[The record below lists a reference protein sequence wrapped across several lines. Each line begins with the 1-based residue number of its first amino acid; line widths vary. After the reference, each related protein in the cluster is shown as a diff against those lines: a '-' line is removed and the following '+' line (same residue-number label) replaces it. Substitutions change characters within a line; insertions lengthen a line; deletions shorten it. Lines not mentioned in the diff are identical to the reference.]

1 MNGVLNVARVLLSI
15 AFSEARQTLMQ
26 PRLLVVLFFLPI
38 IFSTLL
44 GIFSGSNQ
52 APVRMLWT
60 APKTPLALE
69 LRNFLAQKLTL
80 ETADRRA
87 QNLVARNERDLWVR
101 IPEDFDASIN
111 AAKTVKLEISTSPG
125 NARSSDGE
133 IALRSAMT
141 RLLAPFAAQFA
152 VKSSNS
158 NLQNLEA
165 LQTDAANR
173 ASRLLKDKL
182 FEVRVE
188 QILAN
193 ASSSTVEASGSSQT
207 APGMTLMFALLFGAQ
222 TGLALQRERSGG
234 TLARLF
240 AAPVGWGA
248 VMFGKLLGNAFILIL
263 QLFAMIA
270 FSSLALGVH
279 WGNIL
284 ALLPPVLAF
293 GFMASSFGGLTA
305 ALTRTSAQ
313 LTSFSTLA
321 VTVSSALGGL
331 WWPLDVT
338 PVWMQ
343 TLAKVLPTYWG
354 MNALQDVILR
364 GANFSNIL
372 PSTVILIGFGL
383 LFLLVGSRVFRY
395 E

>member
-1 MNGVLNVARVLLSI
+1 MNNLINVARVMLSI

-26 PRLLVVLFFLPI
+26 PRLLLVLFFLPI

-60 APKTPLALE
+60 APNTPLASE
-69 LRNFLAQKLTL
+69 LKNILSTKLTL

-101 IPEDFDASIN
+101 LPEDFDASIK
-111 AAKTVKLEISTSPG
+111 ASKTVKLEISTSPG
-125 NARSSDGE
+125 NARSADGQ
-133 IALRSAMT
+133 IALQSAMT
-141 RLLAPFAAQFA
+141 RLLAPFAARFA
-152 VKSSNS
+152 VQSQNKS
-158 NLQNLEA
+158 QNLEA
-165 LQTDAANR
+165 LQTDAATR
-173 ASRLLKDKL
+173 ASSLLNDKL
-182 FEVRVE
+182 FEVSVE

-193 ASSSTVEASGSSQT
+193 ASSSTAEASGSSQT

-240 AAPVGWGA
+240 AAPIGWGA

-279 WGNIL
+279 WGSIS

-321 VTVSSALGGL
+321 VTVTSALGGL

-338 PVWMQ
+338 PIWMQ
-343 TLAKVLPTYWG
+343 TLAKILPTYWG

-364 GANFSNIL
+364 GANFSSIL
-372 PSTVILIGFGL
+372 PSTAILIGFGF

>member
-1 MNGVLNVARVLLSI
+1 MAAV

-26 PRLLVVLFFLPI
+26 PRLLLVLFFLPI

-44 GIFSGSNQ
+44 GIFSGSYE

-60 APKTPLALE
+60 APSTPLALE
-69 LRNFLAQKLTL
+69 LRKTLAAKLTL
-80 ETADRRA
+80 ENADQRA

-101 IPEDFDASIN
+101 IPEDFDAVVQAGKIV
-111 AAKTVKLEISTSPG
+111 TLRVSTSPG
-125 NARSSDGE
+125 NARAADGE
-133 IALRSAMT
+133 IALQSALT
-141 RLLAPFAAQFA
+141 RLLAPFAA
-152 VKSSNS
+152 KSAIRY
-158 NLQNLEA
+158 QKTGDATLEA
-165 LQTDAANR
+165 DAAARTGRLLNDQLFTVQVEKVLVSASTNR
-173 ASRLLKDKL
+173 A
-182 FEVRVE
+182 
-188 QILAN
+188 
-193 ASSSTVEASGSSQT
+193 EASGSSQT

-222 TGLALQRERSGG
+222 TGLALQRERTGG

-248 VMFGKLLGNAFILIL
+248 VMFGKLLGNALILIL

-270 FSSLALGVH
+270 FSSLVLGVH
-279 WGNIL
+279 WGNIA

-293 GFMASSFGGLTA
+293 GFMASSFGGLSA
-305 ALTRTSAQ
+305 AVTRTSAQ

-321 VTVSSALGGL
+321 VTVTSALGGL

-338 PVWMQ
+338 PAWMQ
-343 TLAKVLPTYWG
+343 SLAKLLPTYWG

-364 GANFSNIL
+364 GADFARIVPNTLIL
-372 PSTVILIGFGL
+372 LGFGM
-383 LFLLVGSRVFRY
+383 LFLVVGSRVFRY

>member
-1 MNGVLNVARVLLSI
+1 MNNIFNAARVMLSI

-26 PRLLVVLFFLPI
+26 PRLLLVLFFLPI

-60 APKTPLALE
+60 APNTPLANE
-69 LRNFLAQKLTL
+69 LKGILSTKLTL
-80 ETADRRA
+80 EIADRRA
-87 QNLVARNERDLWVR
+87 QNLVARNERDIWVR
-101 IPEDFDASIN
+101 LPEDFDTSIK

-125 NARSSDGE
+125 NARSADGA
-133 IALRSAMT
+133 IALQSAMT
-141 RLLAPFAAQFA
+141 RLLAPFAARFA
-152 VKSSNS
+152 VQTQNNS
-158 NLQNLEA
+158 QNLEA
-165 LQTDAANR
+165 LQTDAAKR
-173 ASRLLKDKL
+173 ASGLLNDTL
-182 FEVRVE
+182 FEVSVE
-188 QILAN
+188 QIRAN
-193 ASSSTVEASGSSQT
+193 ASSSTAEASGSSQT

-248 VMFGKLLGNAFILIL
+248 VMFGKLLGNAFILVL

-270 FSSLALGVH
+270 FSSLALGVQ
-279 WGNIL
+279 WGSIS

-321 VTVSSALGGL
+321 VTVTSALGGL

-343 TLAKVLPTYWG
+343 TLAKILPTYWG
-354 MNALQDVILR
+354 MSALQDVILR
-364 GANFSNIL
+364 GANFSSSL
-372 PSTVILIGFGL
+372 PSTFILIGFGF

>member
-1 MNGVLNVARVLLSI
+1 MNNALNVARVMLSI

-26 PRLLVVLFFLPI
+26 PRLLLVLLVLPI

-60 APKTPLALE
+60 APNTPLARQLHDI
-69 LRNFLAQKLTL
+69 LAQKITL
-80 ETADRRA
+80 EIADRRA
-87 QNLVARNERDLWVR
+87 QNLVARNERDIWVR
-101 IPEDFDASIN
+101 LPEDFDASIQ
-111 AAKTVKLEISTSPG
+111 AAKKVKLEISTSPG
-125 NARSSDGE
+125 NARSADGE
-133 IALRSAMT
+133 IAVQSAMT
-141 RLLAPFAAQFA
+141 RLLAPFAARFA
-152 VKSSNS
+152 VQTQNKT
-158 NLQNLEA
+158 QNLEG
-165 LQTDAANR
+165 LQNDAASR
-173 ASRLLKDKL
+173 AKGLLNDKL
-182 FEVRVE
+182 FEVKVE

-193 ASSSTVEASGSSQT
+193 ASSSTAEASGSSQT

-248 VMFGKLLGNAFILIL
+248 VMFGKLLGNAFILVL

-270 FSSLALGVH
+270 FSSIALGVH
-279 WGNIL
+279 WGSIS

-321 VTVSSALGGL
+321 VTVTSALGGL

-343 TLAKVLPTYWG
+343 TLAKILPTYWG
-354 MNALQDVILR
+354 MSALQDVILR
-364 GANFSNIL
+364 GANFSSIL
-372 PSTVILIGFGL
+372 PSTLILIGFGF

>member
-1 MNGVLNVARVLLSI
+1 MTAFVNVARVMLSI

-26 PRLLVVLFFLPI
+26 PRLLLVLLFLPI

-44 GIFSGSNQ
+44 GIFSFSIQ
-52 APVRMLWT
+52 APARMLWT
-60 APKTPLALE
+60 APNTPLALE
-69 LRNFLAQKLTL
+69 LKNILAAKLTL
-80 ETADRRA
+80 EIADRRA

-101 IPEDFDASIN
+101 LPEDFDASIKI
-111 AAKTVKLEISTSPG
+111 AKIVKLEVSTGPG
-125 NARSSDGE
+125 NARSADGE
-133 IALRSAMT
+133 IALQSAMI
-141 RLLAPFAAQFA
+141 RLLAPFAARFA
-152 VKSSNS
+152 VESSKN
-158 NLQNLEA
+158 NALNLEA
-165 LQTDAANR
+165 LQTDAATR
-173 ASRLLKDKL
+173 ASSLLKDKL
-182 FEVRVE
+182 FEVKVE

-193 ASSSTVEASGSSQT
+193 ASSSTAEASGSSQT

-248 VMFGKLLGNAFILIL
+248 VMFGKLLGNAFILVL

-279 WGNIL
+279 WGNIG

-305 ALTRTSAQ
+305 AMTRTSAQ

-321 VTVSSALGGL
+321 VTVTSALGGL

-343 TLAKVLPTYWG
+343 TLAKILPTYWG
-354 MNALQDVILR
+354 MSALQDVILR
-364 GANFSNIL
+364 GANFSSVL
-372 PSTVILIGFGL
+372 PSTVILLGFGM
-383 LFLLVGSRVFRY
+383 LFLVVGSRVFRY

>member
-1 MNGVLNVARVLLSI
+1 MNNLINVARVMLSI

-26 PRLLVVLFFLPI
+26 PRLLLVLLVLPI

-60 APKTPLALE
+60 APNTPLARQLHGI
-69 LRNFLAQKLTL
+69 LAEKITL
-80 ETADRRA
+80 EVADQRA

-101 IPEDFDASIN
+101 LPEDFDASIQ

-133 IALRSAMT
+133 IALQSAMT
-141 RLLAPFAAQFA
+141 RLLAPFASRFA
-152 VKSSNS
+152 VLGGKVNVGSLET
-158 NLQNLEA
+158 LQD
-165 LQTDAANR
+165 DAFKR
-173 ASRLLKDKL
+173 ASGLLNDKL
-182 FEVRVE
+182 FKVSVE

-193 ASSSTVEASGSSQT
+193 ASSSTAEAGGSNQT

-270 FSSLALGVH
+270 FSSLVLGVH
-279 WGNIL
+279 WGSIF

-321 VTVSSALGGL
+321 VTVTSALGGL

-343 TLAKVLPTYWG
+343 TLAKILPTYWG
-354 MNALQDVILR
+354 MSALQDVILR
-364 GANFSNIL
+364 GANFSSIL
-372 PSTVILIGFGL
+372 PSTAILIGFGF

>member
-1 MNGVLNVARVLLSI
+1 VNNILNVARVMLSI

-26 PRLLVVLFFLPI
+26 PRLLLVLLVLPI

-60 APKTPLALE
+60 APNTPLARQLHDI
-69 LRNFLAQKLTL
+69 LAEKITL
-80 ETADRRA
+80 EIADRRA
-87 QNLVARNERDLWVR
+87 QNLVARNERDIWVR
-101 IPEDFDASIN
+101 LPEDFDASIK
-111 AAKTVKLEISTSPG
+111 AAKKVKLEISTSPG
-125 NARSSDGE
+125 NPRSADGE
-133 IALRSAMT
+133 IAVQSAMS
-141 RLLAPFAAQFA
+141 RLLAPYAARFA
-152 VKSSNS
+152 VEGQN
-158 NLQNLEA
+158 NTQNLEV
-165 LQTDAANR
+165 LQTDAAKR
-173 ASRLLKDKL
+173 ASNLLNDKL
-182 FEVRVE
+182 FEVSVE
-188 QILAN
+188 QIRAN
-193 ASSSTVEASGSSQT
+193 ASSSTAEASGSSQT

-248 VMFGKLLGNAFILIL
+248 VMFGKLLGNAFILVL

-270 FSSLALGVH
+270 FSSLALGVQ
-279 WGNIL
+279 WGSIS

-321 VTVSSALGGL
+321 VTVTSALGGL

-343 TLAKVLPTYWG
+343 TLAKILPTYWG
-354 MNALQDVILR
+354 MSALQDVILR
-364 GANFSNIL
+364 GASFSSIL
-372 PSTVILIGFGL
+372 PSTAILIGFGF

>member
-1 MNGVLNVARVLLSI
+1 MTTFINIVRVMLAI
-15 AFSEARQTLMQ
+15 AISEAKQTLMQ
-26 PRLLVVLFFLPI
+26 PRLLLVLLFLPI

-52 APVRMLWT
+52 APVRMLLS

-69 LRNFLAQKLTL
+69 LRNMLEAKLTL

-101 IPEDFDASIN
+101 IPEDFDTSIKN
-111 AAKTVKLEISTSPG
+111 AQIVKLGISTSPG
-125 NARSSDGE
+125 NARSANGE
-133 IALRSAMT
+133 IALQSAMT
-141 RLLAPFAAQFA
+141 RLLAPFAARSAIA
-152 VKSSNS
+152 VEKTTA
-158 NLQNLEA
+158 QNLEE
-165 LQTDAANR
+165 LKTDAAIR
-173 ASRLLKDKL
+173 AKNLLKDQL
-182 FEVRVE
+182 FVVKVE
-188 QILAN
+188 SVLAN
-193 ASSSTVEASGSSQT
+193 ASSITAEASGSNQT

-222 TGLALQRERSGG
+222 TGLALQRERTGG

-240 AAPVGWGA
+240 AAPVGWGV

-270 FSSLALGVH
+270 FSSLVLGVR
-279 WGNIL
+279 WGNIW

-293 GFMASSFGGLTA
+293 GFMAASFGGLTA
-305 ALTRTSAQ
+305 AVTRTSAQ

-321 VTVSSALGGL
+321 VTVTSALGGL

-338 PVWMQ
+338 PFWMQ
-343 TLAKVLPTYWG
+343 SLAKILPTYWG

-364 GANFSNIL
+364 GANFSSVL
-372 PSTVILIGFGL
+372 PSTLILLGFGM

>member
-1 MNGVLNVARVLLSI
+1 
-15 AFSEARQTLMQ
+15 
-26 PRLLVVLFFLPI
+26 
-38 IFSTLL
+38 
-44 GIFSGSNQ
+44 
-52 APVRMLWT
+52 
-60 APKTPLALE
+60 
-69 LRNFLAQKLTL
+69 
-80 ETADRRA
+80 
-87 QNLVARNERDLWVR
+87 LVARSERDIWVR

-111 AAKTVKLEISTSPG
+111 AAKTVKLEISIGSG
-125 NARSSDGE
+125 NVRSADGE
-133 IALRSAMT
+133 IALESAMT
-141 RLLAPFAAQFA
+141 YLLAPFAARFA
-152 VKSSNS
+152 VVSKANS
-158 NLQNLEA
+158 VNLKA
-165 LQTDAANR
+165 LQTDAATR
-173 ASRLLKDKL
+173 AKVLLKDKL
-182 FEVRVE
+182 FEVSVE

-193 ASSSTVEASGSSQT
+193 ASTNTAEASGSSQT

-270 FSSLALGVH
+270 FSSLALGVR
-279 WGNIL
+279 WGNIA

-293 GFMASSFGGLTA
+293 SFMASSFGGLTA

-321 VTVSSALGGL
+321 VTVTSALGGL

-343 TLAKVLPTYWG
+343 TLAKILPTYWG
-354 MNALQDVILR
+354 MSALQDVILR
-364 GANFSNIL
+364 GANFSSIL
-372 PSTVILIGFGL
+372 PNTIILLGFGM
-383 LFLLVGSRVFRY
+383 LFLVVGSRVFRY

>member
-1 MNGVLNVARVLLSI
+1 MNNILNVARVMLSI

-26 PRLLVVLFFLPI
+26 PRLLLVLLFLPI

-44 GIFSGSNQ
+44 GIFASSIQ

-60 APKTPLALE
+60 APNTPLALE
-69 LRNFLAQKLTL
+69 LRRFLAAKSTL
-80 ETADRRA
+80 ETANRRA
-87 QNLVARNERDLWVR
+87 QNLVARNERDIWVR
-101 IPEDFDASIN
+101 IPENFDASIN
-111 AAKTVKLEISTSPG
+111 AGKSVKLEISTGPG
-125 NARSSDGE
+125 NARSADGE
-133 IALRSAMT
+133 IALRSAMS
-141 RLLAPFAAQFA
+141 RLLAPFAARFA
-152 VKSSNS
+152 VQTQHKT
-158 NLQNLEA
+158 QNLEA
-165 LQTDAANR
+165 LQSDAAKR
-173 ASRLLKDKL
+173 ANSLLNDKL
-182 FEVRVE
+182 FEVSVE
-188 QILAN
+188 QVLAN
-193 ASSSTVEASGSSQT
+193 ASSSTAEASGSSQT

-279 WGNIL
+279 WGSIV

-321 VTVSSALGGL
+321 VTVTSALGGL

-343 TLAKVLPTYWG
+343 TLAKILPTYWG

-364 GANFSNIL
+364 GANFSSIL
-372 PSTVILIGFGL
+372 PSTLILIGFGF

>member
-1 MNGVLNVARVLLSI
+1 MNNLVNVARVMLSI

-26 PRLLVVLFFLPI
+26 PRLLLVLFFLPI

-52 APVRMLWT
+52 APVRMLLT
-60 APKTPLALE
+60 APNTPLATE
-69 LRNFLAQKLTL
+69 LKNILAEKLTL

-101 IPEDFDASIN
+101 LPDDFDACIQ

-125 NARSSDGE
+125 NARSADGA
-133 IALRSAMT
+133 IALQSAMT
-141 RLLAPFAAQFA
+141 RLLAPFAARFA
-152 VKSSNS
+152 VQTQNTS
-158 NLQNLEA
+158 QNLEA
-165 LQTDAANR
+165 LQTDAATR
-173 ASRLLKDKL
+173 AASLLKDKL
-182 FEVRVE
+182 FEVSVE

-193 ASSSTVEASGSSQT
+193 ASSSTAEASGSSQT

-248 VMFGKLLGNAFILIL
+248 VMFGKLLGNAFILVL

-279 WGNIL
+279 WGSIS

-305 ALTRTSAQ
+305 AVTRTSAQ

-321 VTVSSALGGL
+321 VTVTSALGGL

-343 TLAKVLPTYWG
+343 TFAKILPTYWG
-354 MNALQDVILR
+354 MSALQDVILR
-364 GANFSNIL
+364 GANFSSIL
-372 PSTVILIGFGL
+372 PSTLILLGFGL

>member
-1 MNGVLNVARVLLSI
+1 MKTLIDIARVMFAL
-15 AFSEARQTLMQ
+15 AVSEARQTLMQ
-26 PRLLVVLFFLPI
+26 PRLLMVLLFLPI
-38 IFSTLL
+38 IFSSLL

-52 APVRMLWT
+52 APVRMLWS
-60 APKTPLALE
+60 APNTPLALE
-69 LRNFLAQKLTL
+69 LRNLLAARLTL
-80 ETADRRA
+80 EPADRRA

-101 IPEDFDASIN
+101 IPENFDTTIN
-111 AAKTVKLEISTSPG
+111 NAKTVKLEISTSPG
-125 NARSSDGE
+125 NSRSADGE
-133 IALRSAMT
+133 IALASAMT
-141 RLLAPFAAQFA
+141 RLLAPFAARSAIA
-152 VKSSNS
+152 VEKSAA
-158 NLQNLEA
+158 QNLEE
-165 LQTDAANR
+165 LKTDAATR
-173 ASRLLKDKL
+173 AKSLLKDQL
-182 FEVRVE
+182 FEVKVE
-188 QILAN
+188 QVLAN
-193 ASSSTVEASGSSQT
+193 ASSTNAEASGSSQT

-270 FSSLALGVH
+270 FSSLVLGVR
-279 WGNIL
+279 WGNPW

-305 ALTRTSAQ
+305 AVTRTSAQ

-331 WWPLDVT
+331 WWPIDVT
-338 PVWMQ
+338 PFWMQ
-343 TLAKVLPTYWG
+343 TMAKILPTYWG
-354 MNALQDVILR
+354 MTALQDVILR
-364 GANFSNIL
+364 GANFSSVL
-372 PSTVILIGFGL
+372 PSTLILLGFGM
-383 LFLLVGSRVFRY
+383 LFLVVGSRVFRY

>member
-1 MNGVLNVARVLLSI
+1 MNNMINVARVMLSI

-26 PRLLVVLFFLPI
+26 PRLLLVLLVLPI

-60 APKTPLALE
+60 APNTPLARQLHDI
-69 LRNFLAQKLTL
+69 LAEKITL
-80 ETADRRA
+80 EIADRRA
-87 QNLVARNERDLWVR
+87 QNLVARNERDIWVR
-101 IPEDFDASIN
+101 LPEDFDASIKT
-111 AAKTVKLEISTSPG
+111 AKKVKLEISTSPG
-125 NARSSDGE
+125 NPRSADGE
-133 IALRSAMT
+133 IAVQSAMS
-141 RLLAPFAAQFA
+141 RLLAPYAAQFA
-152 VKSSNS
+152 VQSQNKT
-158 NLQNLEA
+158 QNLEA
-165 LQTDAANR
+165 LQTDAAKR
-173 ASRLLKDKL
+173 ASVLLNDKL
-182 FEVRVE
+182 FEVSVE
-188 QILAN
+188 QIRAN
-193 ASSSTVEASGSSQT
+193 ASSSTAEASGSSQT

-248 VMFGKLLGNAFILIL
+248 VMFGKLLGNAFILVL

-279 WGNIL
+279 WGSIL

-321 VTVSSALGGL
+321 VTVTSALGGL

-343 TLAKVLPTYWG
+343 TLAKILPTYWG

-364 GANFSNIL
+364 GASFSSIL
-372 PSTVILIGFGL
+372 PSTAILIGFGF